1 MKSGDTVSGRNVL
14 DLLGIS
20 DEDGSLER
28 DRVALFVA
36 KKELDEGDALQR
48 IKWMMAVYRRWI
60 EMKEAAQSGRC
71 GFVEAVTVGMEGLY
85 QFGNLLSDFQFIL
98 KNKHLLIEDEQRR
111 AQNENVNDCD
121 AADCFILGRAL
132 ETYRVGGLNQ
142 K

>member
-1 MKSGDTVSGRNVL
+1 MTHILKLKLIHFGDHIQSKLNDKDTAESSTTDSRRNVL

-60 EMKEAAQSGRC
+60 GMKEAAQSGRC
-71 GFVEAVTVGMEGLY
+71 GFVEAVAVGM
-85 QFGNLLSDFQFIL
+85 
-98 KNKHLLIEDEQRR
+98 
-111 AQNENVNDCD
+111 
-121 AADCFILGRAL
+121 
-132 ETYRVGGLNQ
+132 GG
-142 K
+142 